1 MKQKLLKQIIS
12 GLLALLLALSLAGCG
27 EQDNEESVPEVEE
40 PLYPVSIN
48 GTEIRVGETTIQA
61 LLDAGYEIAWS
72 EMIPGTPPK
81 INEYTLDPETKLERN
96 SYYSGAHVT
105 VGDHISVLISFA
117 TDRAAVPLK
126 DAVIARMEF
135 TFLWQEDDSEHPDI
149 LFNGVPVTEL
159 TREKAGEMFPDFKG
173 DSAMWFSSGLK
184 KYEYFLGFDSNTG
197 EMRSFSVEREY
208 DVDWNSN

>member
-1 MKQKLLKQIIS
+1 MKQKLFKQIIS
-12 GLLALLLALSLAGCG
+12 GLLAFLLALSLAGCG

-72 EMIPGTPPK
+72 EMIPGTPPQ

-96 SYYSGAHVT
+96 SYYSGAHVN

-117 TDRAAVPLK
+117 TDRAAVPL
-126 DAVIARMEF
+126 F
-135 TFLWQEDDSEHPDI
+135 WQEDDSEHPDI

-159 TREKAGEMFPDFKG
+159 TREMAGEMFPDFKG

-184 KYEYFLGFDSNTG
+184 NYEYFLGFDSNTG